1 MLRQWQTGIYKDK
14 NVIGFDRGDKRQVS
28 ADAVE
33 EDKMKKITVDIVN
46 GIKEVEDWDG
56 EMMIQ
61 NIDTDEDIDAIGD
74 DNFTVPIFAI
84 VSDSV
89 FKKLDEKFGVH

>member
-1 MLRQWQTGIYKDK
+1 
-14 NVIGFDRGDKRQVS
+14 
-28 ADAVE
+28 
-33 EDKMKKITVDIVN
+33 MKKITVDIVN